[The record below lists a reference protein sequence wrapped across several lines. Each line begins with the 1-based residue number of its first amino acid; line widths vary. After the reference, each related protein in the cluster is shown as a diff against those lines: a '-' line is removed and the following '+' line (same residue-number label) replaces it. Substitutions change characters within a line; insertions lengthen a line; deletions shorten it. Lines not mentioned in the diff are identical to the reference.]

1 MVFCNK
7 KICDMSMDFHVNI
20 GENVNCIV
28 TTRMIYFNMYVK
40 GCLLKMKNIFKNFFV
55 NHMYAMMIV
64 LIFAL
69 MMKLIIDTN
78 IILAFVIL
86 FFAYL
91 ILTFAAEFVLS
102 IIEDKRSAKKG
113 NKAEKTTQSVNKPA
127 EKKIEKSA
135 SSSTLR
141 YSSREHTAN
150 NRPSEKSDVAPQEP
164 SSRISYNTQPRKTSS
179 IYGNN
184 KATDNK
190 EENRKS
196 YTGSYT
202 KTYTSSYTSKSIP
215 DFDDKNTP
223 PKGTPATSQATRQYS
238 VPVAPPVGYD
248 EKTAENIQNI
258 YNKNKA
264 RNMSEKNIK
273 EEQEQKVAPV
283 KTAEETGIYKDVES
297 ATPDDI
303 DEYSVNL
310 SLEIDKRI
318 SESRDSRP
326 ARRRRV
332 FGEVPSDNVASA
344 TPAPQRS
351 TTPVKQVSASEVPQS
366 QVPDFDPAPIDDDVA
381 PIEKSDIAQE
391 FRPAS
396 VFGSPSEPTR
406 SQASVPTPATTRFVR
421 RRYDDQV
428 KANPA
433 NLDKLFGPSN
443 NNASDDVS
451 KKKIT
456 KKSQKYIKPD
466 VELLQQA
473 RLGKGVDVE
482 ALEQEQNHRAKRLID
497 TLSSFGVGAKIVG
510 IMRGPAVTRYEI
522 QPNPGVKVSKI
533 VSLSDDI
540 ALNLAAAGVR
550 MEAPIPGKEAV
561 GIEVPNKTI
570 EMVYL
575 RDVIDSSEFKE
586 LKSNLSF
593 AIGKDIA
600 GKNIVADIGKM
611 PHLLIAGATGSGKSV
626 CINTIIASLLYKSGP
641 NDVKLILVDPKIV
654 ELGVYNG
661 IPHLLVPVVTDP
673 RKAAGALAW
682 AVGEMEARYTAFSQH
697 GVRDLNS
704 YNELAKKDR
713 SIQHMPQIVIV
724 IDELADLMMT
734 AAKEIE
740 DSIIR
745 LAQKARA
752 AGVHLIIATQRPSVD
767 VITGLI
773 KANIPSR
780 IAFAVTSQ
788 VDSRTILDGGGAE
801 KLLGRGDMLFHPIGR
816 QKPLRVQGAFVS
828 DGEIERLVSFVKES
842 WGTVTYDESIEQ
854 SIEQE
859 ANRRK
864 GAGAGHGGN
873 SDSSDDDMDTDVDSD
888 SDLIEQAAQIAFEYN
903 QISASFLQRKLRL
916 GYSRAS
922 RIIDT
927 LEERGLISSADGS
940 KPRRII
946 MTEDQWRQSQD

>member
-1 MVFCNK
+1 M
-7 KICDMSMDFHVNI
+7 NI
-20 GENVNCIV
+20 I
-28 TTRMIYFNMYVK
+28 
-40 GCLLKMKNIFKNFFV
+40 KNFFK
-55 NHMYAMMIV
+55 NHMYSMMIV
-64 LIFAL
+64 LILAL
-69 MMKLIIDTN
+69 LLKLLRDFSI
-78 IILAFVIL
+78 
-86 FFAYL
+86 
-91 ILTFAAEFVLS
+91 ILTFLLLFIAYLVLVLGIEYVLS
-102 IIEDKRSAKKG
+102 IVEDKKNASKKD
-113 NKAEKTTQSVNKPA
+113 TVNKGQEVDKESKRTGSLYGANRDRQPA
-127 EKKIEKSA
+127 KAAEVNTYSSYTAPVQKETVPNTVQRSYSV
-135 SSSTLR
+135 SSSSKT
-141 YSSREHTAN
+141 YSIPTFEDKEDIK
-150 NRPSEKSDVAPQEP
+150 PKSKEP
-164 SSRISYNTQPRKTSS
+164 SSIETHRTM
-179 IYGNN
+179 
-184 KATDNK
+184 
-190 EENRKS
+190 
-196 YTGSYT
+196 
-202 KTYTSSYTSKSIP
+202 
-215 DFDDKNTP
+215 P
-223 PKGTPATSQATRQYS
+223 P
-238 VPVAPPVGYD
+238 APGPGYD
-248 EKTAENIQNI
+248 EKTADSIRNI
-258 YNKNKA
+258 YDKNKA
-264 RNMSEKNIK
+264 RNLAERSNR
-273 EEQEQKVAPV
+273 VAETNAPEPI
-283 KTAEETGIYKDVES
+283 KTAEESGIYKENET
-297 ATPDDI
+297 ATPDEI
-303 DEYSVNL
+303 DEFSVNL

-318 SESRDSRP
+318 SESRDSKP
-326 ARRRRV
+326 MRRRRV
-332 FGEVPSDNVASA
+332 FGEIPESDAPATFTPVRSSVQNSKPQTERIDSVFNEVDNDPTVQDIPAPKDDDAPAVVQSQDASERQTLPLARESSYHTAA
-344 TPAPQRS
+344 TPN
-351 TTPVKQVSASEVPQS
+351 
-366 QVPDFDPAPIDDDVA
+366 
-381 PIEKSDIAQE
+381 
-391 FRPAS
+391 
-396 VFGSPSEPTR
+396 
-406 SQASVPTPATTRFVR
+406 RFVR
-421 RRYDDQV
+421 KRYDDQV
-428 KANPA
+428 HNNPA
-433 NLDKLFGPSN
+433 NLDKLFGKSN
-443 NNASDDVS
+443 EEASDGVS

-456 KKSQKYIKPD
+456 KKTLKYIRPS
-466 VELLQQA
+466 VELLSQPRA
-473 RLGKGVDVE
+473 GKGIDLDV
-482 ALEQEQNHRAKRLID
+482 LEQEQNQRAKRLVD

-510 IMRGPAVTRYEI
+510 VMRGPAVTRYEL

-561 GIEVPNKTI
+561 GIEVPNKTV

-575 RDVIDSSEFKE
+575 RDVIDSKDFSES
-586 LKSNLSF
+586 KSNLTF

-600 GKNIVADIGKM
+600 GKNIIADIGKM

-641 NDVKLILVDPKIV
+641 DDVKLILVDPKIV

-682 AVGEMEARYTAFSQH
+682 AVGEMEQRYTAFSHH

-704 YNELAKKDR
+704 YNELAKRDR
-713 SIQHMPQIVIV
+713 TITHMPQIVII

-740 DSIIR
+740 ESIIR

-801 KLLGRGDMLFHPIGR
+801 KLLGRGDMLFHPIGK

-828 DGEIERLVSFVKES
+828 DGEIEKLVTFVKES
-842 WGTVTYDESIEQ
+842 WGEVSYDDEIEK

-859 ANRRK
+859 ANRK
-864 GAGAGHGGN
+864 KAGANGHGAS
-873 SDSSDDDMDTDVDSD
+873 SDSMDDDMDEGVDAD

-946 MTEDQWRQSQD
+946 MTQEEWAASNR

>member
-1 MVFCNK
+1 MPFSQK
-7 KICDMSMDFHVNI
+7 
-20 GENVNCIV
+20 VNCIV
-28 TTRMIYFNMYVK
+28 IAYMVYFQVYVK
-40 GCLLKMKNIFKNFFV
+40 GCLLKMNVIKNFFK
-55 NHMYAMMIV
+55 NHMYSMMIV
-64 LIFAL
+64 LILAL
-69 MMKLIIDTN
+69 LLKLLRDFN
-78 IILAFVIL
+78 IILTFLLL
-86 FFAYL
+86 FIAYMVL
-91 ILTFAAEFVLS
+91 VFGVEYVLS
-102 IIEDKRSAKKG
+102 ILEDRKSTGVNSNVNEAQESEKEPKRTNTLYGAKRDR
-113 NKAEKTTQSVNKPA
+113 QSV
-127 EKKIEKSA
+127 
-135 SSSTLR
+135 STADI
-141 YSSREHTAN
+141 HT
-150 NRPSEKSDVAPQEP
+150 
-164 SSRISYNTQPRKTSS
+164 
-179 IYGNN
+179 
-184 KATDNK
+184 
-190 EENRKS
+190 
-196 YTGSYT
+196 
-202 KTYTSSYTSKSIP
+202 TSSYTAPSSKEEPKAASRTYSSMPSATSTYTSTKSYSIP
-215 DFDDKNTP
+215 KFEDKEDIKPKKDDFSSAIESHKTMP
-223 PKGTPATSQATRQYS
+223 P
-238 VPVAPPVGYD
+238 APGPGYD
-248 EKTAENIQNI
+248 EKTADSIRNI
-258 YNKNKA
+258 YDKNKA
-264 RNMSEKNIK
+264 RNLAERNNRTPESVTVE
-273 EEQEQKVAPV
+273 PV
-283 KTAEETGIYKDVES
+283 KTAEESGIYKENET
-297 ATPDDI
+297 ATPDEI
-303 DEYSVNL
+303 DEFSVNL

-326 ARRRRV
+326 VRRRRV
-332 FGEVPSDNVASA
+332 FGEIPEESKASVASN
-344 TPAPQRS
+344 PAPEKIQNPTQQTVRNIS
-351 TTPVKQVSASEVPQS
+351 TYNTEESEPADQYI
-366 QVPDFDPAPIDDDVA
+366 PAPIDDDAA
-381 PIEKSDIAQE
+381 PAIIEEQSPPSDYSQPYKPSMYNTA
-391 FRPAS
+391 RPN
-396 VFGSPSEPTR
+396 
-406 SQASVPTPATTRFVR
+406 RFVR
-421 RRYDDQV
+421 KKYDDQV
-428 KANPA
+428 HNNPA
-433 NLDKLFGPSN
+433 NLDKLFGKSSEE
-443 NNASDDVS
+443 ASDDVS

-456 KKSQKYIKPD
+456 KKLRKYNKPS
-466 VELLQQA
+466 VELLTQA
-473 RLGKGVDVE
+473 KAGKGVDLD
-482 ALEQEQNHRAKRLID
+482 ALEQEQNQRAKKLVD

-510 IMRGPAVTRYEI
+510 VMRGPAVTRYEL

-561 GIEVPNKTI
+561 GIEVPNKTV

-575 RDVIDSSEFKE
+575 RDVIDSKDFNDS
-586 LKSNLSF
+586 KSNLTF

-600 GKNIVADIGKM
+600 GKNIIADIGKM

-641 NDVKLILVDPKIV
+641 DDVKLILIDPKIV

-682 AVGEMEARYTAFSQH
+682 AVGEMEQRYTAFSHH

-704 YNELAKKDR
+704 YNELAKRDR
-713 SIQHMPQIVIV
+713 TITHMPQIVII

-740 DSIIR
+740 ESIIR

-801 KLLGRGDMLFHPIGR
+801 KLLGRGDMLFHPIGK

-828 DGEIERLVSFVKES
+828 DGEIEKLVTFVKES
-842 WGTVTYDESIEQ
+842 WGEVSYDDEIEK

-859 ANRRK
+859 ANRK
-864 GAGAGHGGN
+864 KAGANGHGAS
-873 SDSSDDDMDTDVDSD
+873 SDSMDDDMDEGVDAD

-946 MTEDQWRQSQD
+946 MTQEEWAASNR

>member
-1 MVFCNK
+1 MC
-7 KICDMSMDFHVNI
+7 ML
-20 GENVNCIV
+20 
-28 TTRMIYFNMYVK
+28 YFDTYVK
-40 GCLLKMKNIFKNFFV
+40 ECLLKMKNNVFKNFFV

-64 LIFAL
+64 LIMAL
-69 MMKLIIDTN
+69 CMKLFIDSN
-78 IILAFVIL
+78 IFIAFIIL

-91 ILTFAAEFVLS
+91 ILTFGIEFVLS
-102 IIEDKRSAKKG
+102 YIEDGKK
-113 NKAEKTTQSVNKPA
+113 
-127 EKKIEKSA
+127 
-135 SSSTLR
+135 
-141 YSSREHTAN
+141 
-150 NRPSEKSDVAPQEP
+150 
-164 SSRISYNTQPRKTSS
+164 KTSDAKDSESGAENKIQKAATKQSKSPYSVRKDSQTYAKNAEEKNDDITNSYKTGS
-179 IYGNN
+179 IYGKN
-184 KATDNK
+184 KIQEASSDNI
-190 EENRKS
+190 RS
-196 YTGSYT
+196 YSDSSYT
-202 KTYTSSYTSKSIP
+202 KNYTKNYTKKYTETYQ
-215 DFDDKNTP
+215 
-223 PKGTPATSQATRQYS
+223 PKPMPVFEEQPATPAKPAYEENITRTTRTTIIQ
-238 VPVAPPVGYD
+238 PPPVGYD

-264 RNMSEKNIK
+264 RNLSEKNVK
-273 EEQEQKVAPV
+273 EAYVDKDSPV
-283 KTAEETGIYKDVES
+283 KTAEETGIYQDAES
-297 ATPDDI
+297 ATPDEI

-326 ARRRRV
+326 VRRRRV
-332 FGEVPSDNVASA
+332 FGETMQEAVQS
-344 TPAPQRS
+344 TPAP
-351 TTPVKQVSASEVPQS
+351 TPAPTPTQAVVRPAVRTPISEMEYES
-366 QVPDFDPAPIDDDVA
+366 APIDDDAA
-381 PIEKSDIAQE
+381 PAPNPVSSYDTESNLRTTSTVQ
-391 FRPAS
+391 P
-396 VFGSPSEPTR
+396 VT
-406 SQASVPTPATTRFVR
+406 TTRFVR

-428 KANPA
+428 KANPEK
-433 NLDKLFGPSN
+433 LDKLFGPSN
-443 NNASDDVS
+443 DNASEDVS

-456 KKSQKYIKPD
+456 RKNQKYIKPD

-473 RLGKGVDVE
+473 RLGRGIDVDV
-482 ALEQEQNHRAKRLID
+482 LEQEQNQRAKRLVD

-510 IMRGPAVTRYEI
+510 VMRGPAVTRYEL

-550 MEAPIPGKEAV
+550 IEAPIPGKEAV
-561 GIEVPNKTI
+561 GIEVPNKNV

-575 RDVIDSSEFKE
+575 RDVIDSNEFKE

-626 CINTIIASLLYKSGP
+626 CINTIIASILYKSGP

-713 SIQHMPQIVIV
+713 SITHMPQIVIV

-828 DGEIERLVSFVKES
+828 DGEIERLVNFVKES
-842 WGTVTYDESIEQ
+842 WGAVTYDESIEQ

-864 GAGAGHGGN
+864 GAAAGHGGS
-873 SDSSDDDMDTDVDSD
+873 SDSSDDDLDNEIDGDSE
-888 SDLIEQAAQIAFEYN
+888 LIEQAAQIAFEYN

-927 LEERGLISSADGS
+927 LEEKGLISSADGS

-946 MTEDQWRQSQD
+946 MTEEEWKQSQ